1 MSLFNSGCWSKCFH
15 LVGIWKILRIKVTS
29 HHSRK
34 INWCHLYLKIYIFGQ
49 HFSAMPFTHSS
60 HNVFSTKDVP
70 EIHQITAKK
79 QQLWLATSFPHSLL
93 QFKAELLSIMDVS
106 HYESLPVTS
115 TKNTLAYAVFTFRY
129 YNNSI
134 WKVNLEKGHKD
145 CSIPRMCLAVMVR
158 VLDC

>member
-1 MSLFNSGCWSKCFH
+1 MRIYSIFQWSWSLFNVFEVTSSQNNHSLIELDILTSASLIIHGAQQMKEHQNYNSEIFQDKLTHPDMMSLFNSGCWSKCFH

-34 INWCHLYLKIYIFGQ
+34 INWWHLYLKIYIFGQ

-79 QQLWLATSFPHSLL
+79 QLWLVTSFP
-93 QFKAELLSIMDVS
+93 QFATV
-106 HYESLPVTS
+106 
-115 TKNTLAYAVFTFRY
+115 
-129 YNNSI
+129 
-134 WKVNLEKGHKD
+134 
-145 CSIPRMCLAVMVR
+145 
-158 VLDC
+158 